1 MARVL
6 VNGLEVLCN
15 DGATILSLL
24 EERGINPSTVVV
36 ERNRTIVKAEAFGA
50 TSLEQGDELEIL
62 QFVGG
67 G

>member
-1 MARVL
+1 MAKVL
-6 VNGLEVLCN
+6 VNGLEENCN

-24 EERGINPSTVVV
+24 EERGINPNTVVV

-50 TSLEQGDELEIL
+50 ISLEQGDELEIL